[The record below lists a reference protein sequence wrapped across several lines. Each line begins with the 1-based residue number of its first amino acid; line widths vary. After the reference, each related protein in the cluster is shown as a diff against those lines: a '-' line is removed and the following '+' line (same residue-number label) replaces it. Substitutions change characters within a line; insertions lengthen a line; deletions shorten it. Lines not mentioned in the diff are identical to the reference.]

1 MSYGDYYD
9 SLSKDFTQM
18 DFFEVVPRIFL
29 SLACSVNQTMSKAD
43 TAKVLSLCFFEKAHH
58 LTRL

>member
-1 MSYGDYYD
+1 
-9 SLSKDFTQM
+9 M

-29 SLACSVNQTMSKAD
+29 SLACSGNQTMSKAD

-58 LTRL
+58 LTDLVLLTDFYNYTISH